1 MSNGMGDQQVLIARK
16 SGVATGR
23 SLRDSAAAI
32 PERILPLLSSRRWP
46 LALALIGFVAS
57 VPAIWVA
64 PLNDDLMQWAMLIG
78 PSPLTQQLSQEGLA
92 PAGAGRLG
100 ATLSDLF
107 VAVHP
112 QKNLRSL
119 TEYGALPW
127 WTYEEHQVAFW
138 RPLASLTHW
147 LDYRLFPGAFAL
159 MHLHSILWFSG
170 VVLVTASLYRRFI
183 GVGWIAGLAGLL
195 YVLDD
200 SSYFP
205 TMWVAN
211 RNLLLSLC
219 FGMLAVIAH
228 DRWRGQGHK
237 SGAVLGPLCLLLS
250 LLSSEAGVATFAYLF
265 AYEMV
270 LQKGPWARR
279 IFSLVPSL
287 AVIVGWR
294 LLYNLQGYG
303 ANGGGFYFD
312 PAREPAAY
320 LLALLRRAPFL
331 LVGQWTTMPP
341 ELYSFLS
348 PVCRAYVW
356 IILAVLTLLV
366 PLGLLPMLRANRR
379 ARFWLAGM
387 CVAAAPFCATIPMGR
402 SLLFVSIGGFALI
415 AEFVAGWLRK
425 ENWAPR
431 SGASRWLIGA
441 IAVTFLMLHL
451 PWTAVWRAYAPKVA
465 SDVQKRIGRTMVL
478 GSTECLPSDDLVVV
492 NAPNPIAFLYDPYK
506 SAYEGGSLPRAIRM
520 LAPGFGPIEVV
531 RTDARRLVLRSMSES
546 FFDCRRGKVMDY
558 VFFYRCLSDV
568 RGAGHPFHVGQ
579 RISLP
584 RLDVEILAVDER
596 GLPLELAFTFDVPLE
611 DASLK
616 WLYWHWGKKRYRAF
630 DVPAI
635 GETMRLA
642 GPFRPPQAPR

>member
-1 MSNGMGDQQVLIARK
+1 MGEDRAFSGRNGAAGIGGLLGGF
-16 SGVATGR
+16 SGT
-23 SLRDSAAAI
+23 SI
-32 PERILPLLSSRRWP
+32 PERVVATLEWRRWP
-46 LALALIGFVAS
+46 LVLALAAVLVS
-57 VPAIWVA
+57 LPAVTVG
-64 PLNDDLMQWAMLIG
+64 PLNDDFVHRAMLVG
-78 PSPLTQQLSQEGLA
+78 PSESTQRLSEVGLA
-92 PAGAGRLG
+92 PAGSGRLG
-100 ATLSDLF
+100 PTLSDLF
-107 VAVHP
+107 IAVHP

-119 TEYGALPW
+119 ADYGALPW

-138 RPLASLTHW
+138 RPLASLTQW
-147 LDYRLFPGAFAL
+147 LDYRLFPGAFVL
-159 MHLHSILWFSG
+159 MHLHSILWFSI
-170 VVLVTASLYRRFI
+170 VALAAAALYRRFM
-183 GVGWIAGLAGLL
+183 GVTWIAGLAGLL

-219 FGMLAVIAH
+219 FGLLAVMAH
-228 DRWRGQGHK
+228 DRWRRQGRR

-250 LLSSEAGVATFAYLF
+250 LLSGEAGVATFAYLF
-265 AYEMV
+265 AYEAV
-270 LQKGPWARR
+270 LQQGRWVRR
-279 IFSLVPSL
+279 VLSLVPSL
-287 AVIVGWR
+287 AIIVGWR

-320 LLALLRRAPFL
+320 ALALLKRAPFL

-348 PVCRAYVW
+348 PPYRALVW
-356 IILAVLTLLV
+356 IVLAVLTVLI
-366 PLGLLPMLRANRR
+366 PLGLLPMLRVNRR
-379 ARFWLAGM
+379 ARFWLVGM

-415 AEFVAGWLRK
+415 AEFVAGWLRR
-425 ENWAPR
+425 ESWVPT
-431 SGASRWLIGA
+431 SGPGRWLIGA
-441 IAVTFLMLHL
+441 IAVAFLMLHL
-451 PWTAVWRAYAPKVA
+451 PWTALWRAYAPKVA
-465 SDVQKRIGRTMVL
+465 SDVQNRIGRTMVL

-506 SAYEGGSLPRAIRM
+506 SAYEGRSLPRAIRM

-531 RTDARRLVLRSMSES
+531 RTDARRLVLRSVSES

-579 RISLP
+579 RILLP
-584 RLDVEILAVDER
+584 RLDVEVLAVDER
-596 GLPLELAFTFDVPLE
+596 GLPLEMAFTFDVSLE

-642 GPFRPPQAPR
+642 GPFRPPQTPQ

>member
-1 MSNGMGDQQVLIARK
+1 MGEEQVLAVRK
-16 SGVATGR
+16 GGVATGR
-23 SLRDSAAAI
+23 FLRDSAAAI
-32 PERILPLLSSRRWP
+32 SERIVPLLSSRRWP
-46 LALALIGFVAS
+46 LVLAVIGFGAS
-57 VPAIWVA
+57 LPAIWVA
-64 PLNDDLMQWAMLIG
+64 PFNDDLVHWAMLIG
-78 PSPLTQQLSQEGLA
+78 PSPLAQQLSQEGLA
-92 PAGAGRLG
+92 PAESGRLG
-100 ATLSDLF
+100 PTLSDLF
-107 VAVHP
+107 IAVHP
-112 QKNLRSL
+112 RKNLRSL

-138 RPLASLTHW
+138 RPLASFTQW

-159 MHLHSILWFSG
+159 MHLHSILWFSM
-170 VVLVTASLYRRFI
+170 VVLAAAALYRRFI
-183 GVGWIAGLAGLL
+183 GVSWIAGLAGLF

-219 FGMLAVIAH
+219 FGLLAVMAH
-228 DRWRGQGHK
+228 DRWRRQGHR
-237 SGAVLGPLCLLLS
+237 SGAVLEPLCLLLS
-250 LLSSEAGVATFAYLF
+250 LLSGEAGVATFAYLF
-265 AYEMV
+265 AYEAV
-270 LQKGPWARR
+270 LQQGRWVRR
-279 IFSLVPSL
+279 ALSLVPSL

-312 PAREPAAY
+312 PAREPVAY
-320 LLALLRRAPFL
+320 ALALLKRAPFL

-348 PVCRAYVW
+348 PPYRALAW
-356 IILAVLTLLV
+356 IVLAVLTVLI

-415 AEFVAGWLRK
+415 AEFVAGWLRR
-425 ENWAPR
+425 ENWVPT
-431 SGASRWLIGA
+431 SGPGRWLIGA
-441 IAVTFLMLHL
+441 IAITFLMLHL
-451 PWTAVWRAYAPKVA
+451 PWTALWRGYAPHVA
-465 SDVQKRIGRTMVL
+465 SDVQKRISRTMVL
-478 GSTECLPSDDLVVV
+478 GSIECLPSDDLVVV
-492 NAPNPIAFLYDPYK
+492 NAPNPIAFLYDPYE
-506 SAYEGGSLPRAIRM
+506 SAYEGRSLPRAIRM

-531 RTDARRLVLRSMSES
+531 RMDARRLVLKSVSES
-546 FFDCRRGKVMDY
+546 FFDCRRGKSMDY
-558 VFFYRCLSDV
+558 AFFYRCLSDV

-616 WLYWHWGKKRYRAF
+616 WLYWNWGKKRYKAF

-642 GPFRPPQAPR
+642 GPFRPLQAPQ